1 MRLQGASAI
10 DPTTE
15 EFFRSSDKTGGPT
28 EVDYSFKDVYTDIF
42 IRKLQK
48 VQDSFDNV
56 SEQEDQDQSVE
67 SKKKRGR
74 KPKQL
79 NEDKVKQEQ
88 EDK

>member
-15 EFFRSSDKTGGPT
+15 DFFRSSDKTGGPT

-48 VQDSFDNV
+48 V
-56 SEQEDQDQSVE
+56 
-67 SKKKRGR
+67 
-74 KPKQL
+74 
-79 NEDKVKQEQ
+79 
-88 EDK
+88 